1 MTEYL
6 RTGNSTGAGATC
18 SVGTKGSYKGVRLF
32 ACELLDL
39 NKFLF
44 LRRGS
49 GPSST
54 GAGSSAPGSESGNKL
69 YFDFDG
75 FWD

>member
-6 RTGNSTGAGATC
+6 RTGKSTGAGASC
-18 SVGTKGSYKGVRLF
+18 SVGTKGSNTGVRLF

-49 GPSST
+49 WPSST
-54 GAGSSAPGSESGNKL
+54 GADSSVPGPESENKL
-69 YFDFDG
+69 YLDFEGSLD
-75 FWD
+75 